1 MNKFYQLILSMV
13 ILIVASVAVPT
24 WACDALG
31 PNRHVGVVTKIDP
44 STHSFTIIDAQR
56 HKPMIFTAP
65 KKILDALQL
74 DQEFVVTFR
83 MDGQQMQAVAVV
95 PAS

>member
-1 MNKFYQLILSMV
+1 MNKFQQLILSVV
-13 ILIVASVAVPT
+13 ILGVAVAVPT

-56 HKPMIFTAP
+56 RKPMTFIAP
-65 KKILDALQL
+65 KKILDVLQL
-74 DQEFVVTFR
+74 EQEFVVTFR
-83 MDGQQMQAVAVV
+83 MDGRQMQAVAVV